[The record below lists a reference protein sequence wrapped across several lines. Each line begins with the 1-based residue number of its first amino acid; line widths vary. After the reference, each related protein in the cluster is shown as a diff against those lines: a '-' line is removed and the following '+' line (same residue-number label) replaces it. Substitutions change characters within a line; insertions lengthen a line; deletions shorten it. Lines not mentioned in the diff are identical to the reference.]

1 MIAIQVL
8 YVTSDDNHPFLCLKG
23 VVPFEHLIEAQ
34 GIGKESVYYLQT
46 SLEQLGVTMVNSSEL
61 EVKAVV
67 QVNALVLN
75 RMSMPCIS
83 EVVER
88 PLDMEVVKGLPGF
101 LIYTA
106 QPADTLWDIAK
117 AYHTTVDWICELNEL
132 SSDQIRQGQ
141 KLLLVKQMENL

>member
-1 MIAIQVL
+1 M
-8 YVTSDDNHPFLCLKG
+8 
-23 VVPFEHLIEAQ
+23 VPFEHLVETT
-34 GIGKESVYYLQT
+34 GIGKDSVYYIQT
-46 SLEQLGVTMVNSSEL
+46 SLEQLGVTMVNSGEL

-75 RMSMPCIS
+75 RVSMERIS
-83 EVVER
+83 EVEER
-88 PLDMEVVKGLPGF
+88 PLDMDVVKGLPGF